1 MKNKR
6 HRKGLH
12 VLFMLFA
19 LAAISAII
27 MLLWN
32 WLIPSIIGWSAIKLL
47 ASPRALHLEQIILRG
62 IRSPRIRSSR
72 LRLPARG
79 T

>member
-19 LAAISAII
+19 LAAIPAII

-32 WLIPSIIGWSAIKLL
+32 WLIIDRSRKHKEEKLTTPSGEYGEHLL
-47 ASPRALHLEQIILRG
+47 LKRVCQKSFPQSL
-62 IRSPRIRSSR
+62 SF
-72 LRLPARG
+72 
-79 T
+79 